1 MFIKYVV
8 RIILWIYYVSIQLY
22 RIDFRKPKVTL
33 WGQFYIVIKYD
44 GVFYILKSK
53 VQNLRDYAK
62 KKLC

>member
-1 MFIKYVV
+1 M
-8 RIILWIYYVSIQLY
+8 SIQLY